1 MRTLAQSA
9 RELAA
14 GISSRS
20 LVEDCLVRIV
30 DAAGEGRRAFLKA
43 HADQARAAAD
53 YIDGLRRHGA
63 TPSRVACIPVSV
75 KDLFDMA
82 GDVHTAGSGSLRRAP
97 TPPRDANA
105 GGPLP
110 RPRFLPVRH

>member
-20 LVEDCLVRIV
+20 LVEDCLARIV
-30 DAAGEGRRAFLKA
+30 DAAGEGRRTFLKV

-53 YIDGLRRHGA
+53 YIDGLRRHRA
-63 TPSRVACIPVSV
+63 TPSRLAGIPVSV
-75 KDLFDMA
+75 KDLFDIA
-82 GDVHTAGSGSLRRAP
+82 REAP
-97 TPPRDANA
+97 TARSAALRYPPAPYPDPTPLPRHPAA
-105 GGPLP
+105 GPLP
-110 RPRFLPVRH
+110 